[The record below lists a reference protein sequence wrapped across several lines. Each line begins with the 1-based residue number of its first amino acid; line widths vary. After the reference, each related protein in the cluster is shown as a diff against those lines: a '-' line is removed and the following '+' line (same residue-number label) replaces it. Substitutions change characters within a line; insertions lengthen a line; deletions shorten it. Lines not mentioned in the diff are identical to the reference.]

1 MKSEEHICEFCN
13 CEEIAIIYDEE
24 LEVWLCEEHSNMIE
38 NTSGYCSPDCQ
49 LGYGCDQS
57 C

>member
-13 CEEIAIIYDEE
+13 CEEIATVYDEE
-24 LEVWLCEEHSNMIE
+24 LEVFLCEEHSNTVE
-38 NTSGYCSPDCQ
+38 NHTGYCSPDCQ
-49 LGYGCDQS
+49 LGYGCDHS